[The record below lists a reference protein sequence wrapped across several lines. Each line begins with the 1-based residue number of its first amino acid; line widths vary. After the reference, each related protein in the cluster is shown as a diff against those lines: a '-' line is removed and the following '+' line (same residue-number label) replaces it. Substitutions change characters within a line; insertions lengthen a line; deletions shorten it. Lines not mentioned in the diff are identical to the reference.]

1 MKLSL
6 KLMRSRVPV
15 TLLAS
20 LLVCATV
27 ISVRNLRGLEFLEL
41 AVYDY
46 YLRFRPS
53 DAGEMAQAP
62 RIVLVTVSEE
72 DIHTQG
78 RWPLSDR
85 VLASLLK
92 ILGNYHPRAIGLD
105 MYRDIPVPPGSKE
118 LEDVFSEFQNIIVTA
133 KKVGDDKSATIPPPY
148 MVKNMDLVGFND
160 IVTDRGGIV
169 RRGLLFLDDG
179 QTTSY
184 SFPLLMAMLYLDA
197 EGITLQGDKEN
208 PEYLRLGKTT
218 FVPFESNDGGYIKAD
233 ARGYQ
238 FLLDFRD
245 IKRPFPSFSLTE
257 LLSGKVSVYEVKDR
271 IVIIGVNAASLKD
284 FFFTPFNESMESDN
298 RMSGV
303 ELHARIVSQLL
314 RSALEGNRP
323 LRYMKEYNEWAW
335 IFLWSLIGG
344 MLGLLGRSLWRFFL
358 LSAVS
363 VSLLLFIT
371 SFAFRLGWWVPV
383 VPPAISWVVSDVM
396 VSAYILYREKVE
408 RALLMQLFSRHV
420 SPDVAGAIW
429 QQREQ
434 FMDGGRPRPQKLTA
448 TVLFSDLKGFTTVSE
463 GLDPQV
469 LMDWLNEYMESM
481 AHIVIEH
488 GGVINKYIGDS
499 IMAVFGVPVA
509 RTNDSE
515 MNRDA
520 VNAVNCALS
529 MSERLNILNKNWR
542 ERGLPVTK
550 MRIGIFTGQ
559 LVAGSLGSAQRM
571 EYTVIGDT
579 VNIASRLESF
589 DKDFEGNSG
598 SDCRI
603 LIGDET
609 LRRIGGGHSAEK
621 VGAVSLKGKDEKVII
636 YMVTGR
642 INNNDVA

>member
-1 MKLSL
+1 MKLPL
-6 KLMRSRVPV
+6 KLGRSLVPV

-41 AVYDY
+41 AAYDY

-53 DAGEMAQAP
+53 DTGELTQTP

-72 DIHTQG
+72 DIHRQG

-105 MYRDIPVPPGSKE
+105 IYRDIPVPPGSKE
-118 LEDVFSEFQNIIVTA
+118 LEDVFSEFQNIIVTS
-133 KKVGDDKSATIPPPY
+133 KKVGDDKSATIPHPY

-184 SFPLLMAMLYLDA
+184 SFPLLMTMLYLDA

-208 PEYLRLGKTT
+208 PEYFRLGKTT
-218 FVPFESNDGGYIKAD
+218 FIPFESNDGGYIKAD

-238 FLLDFRD
+238 FLLDFSD
-245 IKRPFPSFSLTE
+245 IRRPFTSFSLSDV
-257 LLSGKVSVYEVKDR
+257 LSGKVPVEAFKDKM
-271 IVIIGVNAASLKD
+271 ILIGVTAVSLKD
-284 FFFTPFNESMESDN
+284 FFFTPFNEGMESDN
-298 RMSGV
+298 RISGV
-303 ELHARIVSQLL
+303 ELHGRIVSQLL
-314 RSALEGNRP
+314 RSALEGSRP
-323 LRYMKEYNEWAW
+323 FRHMKEYHEWAW
-335 IFLWSLIGG
+335 IFFWSLIGG
-344 MLGLLGRSLWRFFL
+344 ILGLLGRSFWRFFL
-358 LSAVS
+358 LGAVS
-363 VSLLLFIT
+363 VSLLLFVT
-371 SFAFRLGWWVPV
+371 SFAFRFGWWIPV
-383 VPPAISWVVSDVM
+383 VPSAISWMVSDVM
-396 VSAYILYREKVE
+396 VTAYILYREKVE

-420 SPDVAGAIW
+420 SPAVAGAIW

-434 FMDGGRPRPQKLTA
+434 FMDGGRPRSQKLTA
-448 TVLFSDLKGFTTVSE
+448 TVLFTDLKGFTTVSE
-463 GLDPQV
+463 GLDPQT

-509 RTNDSE
+509 RTNDPE
-515 MNRDA
+515 TDRDA

-529 MSERLNILNKNWR
+529 MSERLKILNIDWR
-542 ERGLPVTK
+542 ERNLPATK
-550 MRIGIFTGQ
+550 MRIGIYTGQ

-589 DKDFEGNSG
+589 DKDFEGDPG

-609 LRRIGGGHSAEK
+609 LRRLGSGFSTEK
-621 VGAVSLKGKDEKVII
+621 VGVVSLKGKDEKVVI
-636 YMVTGR
+636 YIVTGR
-642 INNNDVA
+642 NENSDVA